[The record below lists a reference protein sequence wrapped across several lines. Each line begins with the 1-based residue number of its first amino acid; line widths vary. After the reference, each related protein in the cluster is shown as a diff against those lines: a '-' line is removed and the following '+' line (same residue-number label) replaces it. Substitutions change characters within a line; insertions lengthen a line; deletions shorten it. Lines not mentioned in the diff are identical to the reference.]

1 MAMRHLAEALAARRP
16 PPSGAML
23 VEVQVSS
30 MKTRR
35 AGSTSRCRLAHCAR
49 RRATSG
55 RSCSA
60 AISVFFVT
68 ELLGVD
74 ELPDRAVVDLEA
86 ALGELGHEP
95 AQGEV
100 ALPAAPDHPVAIHAC
115 DLLRLVAAD
124 LARRDA
130 ARHRNPLQPVDRR
143 AVADAKTG
151 RRLPTREPFLRH
163 RRHNTLAKIH
173 RISSTHPGWPPR
185 PVQTV
190 NQNRADS
197 RIPNRFNANSSRSL
211 GHARGASAAL
221 FLRRLGGL
229 SNDTGRPRPLAR
241 RP

>member
-1 MAMRHLAEALAARRP
+1 M
-16 PPSGAML
+16 S
-23 VEVQVSS
+23 
-30 MKTRR
+30 
-35 AGSTSRCRLAHCAR
+35 
-49 RRATSG
+49 
-55 RSCSA
+55 
-60 AISVFFVT
+60 

-86 ALGELGHEP
+86 ALGELSHEP

-100 ALPAAPDHPVAIHAC
+100 PLPAAPDQPVAMRAG

-130 ARHRNPLQPVDRR
+130 AGGRDPLHPVDRR
-143 AVADAKTG
+143 AVADAETG

-190 NQNRADS
+190 NQNPADS
-197 RIPNRFNANSSRSL
+197 RIPNRFNANSSRSRYQRSLSPSTPDALNQTAERTMTPAVRDTPGVDFHL
-211 GHARGASAAL
+211 GSL
-221 FLRRLGGL
+221 L
-229 SNDTGRPRPLAR
+229 
-241 RP
+241 